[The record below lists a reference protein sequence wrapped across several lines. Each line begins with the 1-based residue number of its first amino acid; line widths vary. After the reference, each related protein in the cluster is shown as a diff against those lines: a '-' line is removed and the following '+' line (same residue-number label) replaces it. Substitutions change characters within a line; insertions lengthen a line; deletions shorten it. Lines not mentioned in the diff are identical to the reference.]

1 LLVSGGWSSLC
12 LVKLGSAIQPLAA
25 QKAALIPGLFAFLS
39 TFAPLTAAP
48 RRALSAAMPD
58 STRPKRPRVIVTRQL
73 MPHVEARMAELFDVA
88 LSANDHAFTKDE
100 LKAAV
105 ADCDVFVPTVTDE
118 IDADVIAA
126 AGERLKLIANF
137 GAGVDH
143 IDLAAARAKG
153 IMVSNTP
160 GVFTEDT
167 ADMTMALI
175 LSVPRRLAEG
185 EKLMRSGQ
193 WAGWAPSAML
203 GHRVGG
209 KLLGIIG
216 MGRIGLAVARRA
228 RAFGLSI
235 HYHNR
240 RRLPEAIEEELGAS
254 YHASVDTLLRIS
266 DIVTLHCPH
275 TAETHEM
282 VSAARIGSMK
292 PTAYL
297 INTARG
303 EIVDEKAL
311 IAALQTGRIAGAGLD
326 VYTHEPAVDPALLA
340 LDNVVLLPHL
350 GSATIEGREASGE
363 KVIANIRA
371 WCDGH
376 RPQDQVL
383 EGWV

>member
-1 LLVSGGWSSLC
+1 
-12 LVKLGSAIQPLAA
+12 
-25 QKAALIPGLFAFLS
+25 
-39 TFAPLTAAP
+39 
-48 RRALSAAMPD
+48 MP
-58 STRPKRPRVIVTRQL
+58 S
-73 MPHVEARMAELFDVA
+73 VEGRMAELFDVA
-88 LSANDHAFTKDE
+88 LSANDHAFSKE
-100 LKAAV
+100 ELLKAV
-105 ADCDVFVPTVTDE
+105 QSCDVLVPTVTDR
-118 IDADVIAA
+118 IDAEIINGASD
-126 AGERLKLIANF
+126 RLKLIANF

-143 IDLAAARAKG
+143 IDLEAARQRG
-153 IMVSNTP
+153 IMVANTP

-185 EKLMRSGQ
+185 EKLMRSGK
-193 WAGWAPSAML
+193 WEGWAPSAML

-240 RRLPEAIEEELGAS
+240 KRLPEAIEEELGAS

-266 DIVTLHCPH
+266 DVVTIHCPH
-275 TAETHEM
+275 TQETHNL
-282 VSAARIGSMK
+282 VSAQRLAKMK
-292 PTAYL
+292 PSAYL

-303 EIVDEKAL
+303 EIIDEKAM
-311 IAALQTGRIAGAGLD
+311 IEALKVGRIAGAGLD
-326 VYTHEPAVDPALLA
+326 VYTQEPDVNPDLLT

-350 GSATIEGREASGE
+350 GSATIEGREASGG

-371 WCDGH
+371 WADGH
-376 RPQDQVL
+376 RPPDQVL
-383 EGWV
+383 EGWA

>member
-1 LLVSGGWSSLC
+1 
-12 LVKLGSAIQPLAA
+12 
-25 QKAALIPGLFAFLS
+25 
-39 TFAPLTAAP
+39 
-48 RRALSAAMPD
+48 
-58 STRPKRPRVIVTRQL
+58 
-73 MPHVEARMAELFDVA
+73 MAELFDVA
-88 LSANDHAFTKDE
+88 LSARDHAFTQEE
-100 LKAAV
+100 LAA
-105 ADCDVFVPTVTDE
+105 AAQDCDVLVPTVTDR
-118 IDADVIAA
+118 IDAEIINAA
-126 AGERLKLIANF
+126 SDRLKLIANF

-143 IDLAAARAKG
+143 IDLEAARARG

-160 GVFTEDT
+160 GVLTEDT

-185 EKLMRSGQ
+185 EKLMRSGK
-193 WAGWAPSAML
+193 WEGWAPSTML

-240 RRLPEAIEEELGAS
+240 KRLPEAIEEELGAS

-266 DIVTLHCPH
+266 DVVTLHCPN
-275 TAETHEM
+275 TAETQNM
-282 VSAARIGSMK
+282 VNAARIATMK

-303 EIVDEKAL
+303 ELIDERAL
-311 IAALQTGRIAGAGLD
+311 IEALKMGRIAGAGLD
-326 VYTHEPAVDPALLA
+326 VYTQEPRVDPDLLA
-340 LDNVVLLPHL
+340 LNNVVLLPHM
-350 GSATIEGREASGE
+350 GSATIEGREASGG

-371 WCDGH
+371 WADGH
-376 RPQDQVL
+376 RPADQVL

>member
-1 LLVSGGWSSLC
+1 M
-12 LVKLGSAIQPLAA
+12 
-25 QKAALIPGLFAFLS
+25 
-39 TFAPLTAAP
+39 
-48 RRALSAAMPD
+48 AAMPD
-58 STRPKRPRVIVTRQL
+58 TMPRPKRPRVIVTRQL
-73 MPHVEARMAELFDVA
+73 MPAVEARMAELFEVV
-88 LSANDHAFTKDE
+88 LSAQDHAFSRDE
-100 LKAAV
+100 LMAAV
-105 ADCDVFVPTVTDE
+105 ADCDVLVPTVTDR
-118 IDADVIAA
+118 IDADILAA
-126 AGERLKLIANF
+126 AGPRLRLIANF

-143 IDLAAARAKG
+143 IDLSAARAKA
-153 IMVSNTP
+153 IMVANTP

-185 EKLMRSGQ
+185 EKLMRSGA

-209 KLLGIIG
+209 KLLGIVG

-240 RRLPEAIEEELGAS
+240 RRLPADVEAELGAS
-254 YHASVDTLLRIS
+254 FHPSIDTLLRIA

-275 TAETHEM
+275 TAETHGLI
-282 VSAARIGSMK
+282 SAARIAAMK

-303 EIVDEKAL
+303 EVVDEDAL
-311 IAALQTGRIAGAGLD
+311 IGALTNRRIAGAGLD
-326 VYTHEPAVDPALLA
+326 VYNHEPAVDPRLLG

-350 GSATIEGREASGE
+350 GSATVEGREASGE
-363 KVIANIRA
+363 RVIANIRA

-376 RPQDQVL
+376 RPMAQVI
-383 EGWV
+383 EGWA